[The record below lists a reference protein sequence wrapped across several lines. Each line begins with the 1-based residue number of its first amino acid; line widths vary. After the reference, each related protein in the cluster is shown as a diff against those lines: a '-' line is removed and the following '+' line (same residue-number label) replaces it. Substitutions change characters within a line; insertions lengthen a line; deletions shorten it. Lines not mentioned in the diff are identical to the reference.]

1 LAQLALLLAAAPD
14 TPPSDLTSLTAAG
27 NLGHT
32 LALLVSGAG
41 PTAPRVP
48 ASAPDGTPGPEPETT
63 PPETSATPEPAAP
76 RAVRL
81 RCLGGFTLEVDGAA
95 VDLSSLR
102 PRARALLRLLALSPN
117 RDVHREQLVDALWP
131 GVDLAVGTRR
141 LQVAVSS
148 VRQLL
153 EQAGLP
159 GTEVLSRRGDAYRLA
174 LPAGSVVDIEAFEC
188 GLHDADAAARRED
201 PTAAELRA
209 AALAWYHG
217 DLLPEDGP
225 AEYVV
230 GERDRLRVLAATA
243 AATLAQE
250 YRALGQLRPALAA
263 ARQSVQLDR
272 YQDLAWEL
280 LADLHRDAG
289 DDSAAARARRE
300 HAAAQAELEL
310 ETT

>member
-1 LAQLALLLAAAPD
+1 
-14 TPPSDLTSLTAAG
+14 DL
-27 NLGHT
+27 
-32 LALLVSGAG
+32 GA
-41 PTAPRVP
+41 
-48 ASAPDGTPGPEPETT
+48 
-63 PPETSATPEPAAP
+63 
-76 RAVRL
+76 
-81 RCLGGFTLEVDGAA
+81 
-95 VDLSSLR
+95 LR

-148 VRQLL
+148 VRQVL

-159 GTEVLSRRGDAYRLA
+159 GMAVLARRGDAYRLA
-174 LPAGSVVDIEAFEC
+174 LPAGSTVDVEAFER
-188 GLHDADAAARRED
+188 GLADADAAVRRAD
-201 PTAAELRA
+201 PSAVELRA
-209 AALAWYHG
+209 AALARYRG

-230 GERDRLRVLAATA
+230 GERDRLRVLAAAA

-263 ARQSVQLDR
+263 ARQSVQVDR
-272 YQDLAWEL
+272 YQDLAWQL
-280 LADLHRDAG
+280 LAELHRDAG

-310 ETT
+310 EST